1 VEAWREKGRGSG
13 ISTALTLMEWVS
25 EEGETAL
32 STSQSGKERAI
43 ALLRIIFI
51 KAQKS
56 IFFYQR
62 G

>member
-43 ALLRIIFI
+43 ALLRII
-51 KAQKS
+51 
-56 IFFYQR
+56 YPP
-62 G
+62 